1 MGRLAKGLP
10 MLFFRFQDLI
20 LLFGLFLY
28 LPNALA
34 ALGDIGT
41 FTSPAKTFST
51 ASYWIE
57 GKDGLIMIDTQFLPK
72 EALQAVQAAETSS
85 GKKVVAAIVLH
96 PNPDKFN
103 GTAALQERGIKVI
116 TSDSVK
122 ALIPEVHK
130 IRLGWFFDEY
140 SPDYP
145 RDAASPEVFDIVPG
159 AKSTQVSIAG
169 LTLTIHVLGKGASGA
184 HLVVQ
189 HADRVF
195 VGDLINP
202 TNHAWLEL
210 GLIGDWLAR
219 LNDISA
225 MKPSYIYPG
234 RGPAGGISLIDAQRA
249 YLSDVRNWVRQE
261 RVENGGQALS
271 FFAKLRLRT
280 KIENAYPTLGYALF
294 MRDGLAAVWANEF
307 K

>member
-10 MLFFRFQDLI
+10 MFFSRFKDLI

-28 LPNALA
+28 LLSAQA
-34 ALGDIGT
+34 AVGDIGT
-41 FTSPAKTFST
+41 FTSSAKTFST

-57 GKDGLIMIDTQFLPK
+57 GKDGLVMIDTQFLPK
-72 EALQAVQAAETSS
+72 EALQAVELAEKSS

-103 GTAALQERGIKVI
+103 GTAVLQAKGIKVF
-116 TSDSVK
+116 TSASVK

-140 SPDYP
+140 APDYP
-145 RDAASPEVFDIVPG
+145 KDAATPEVFDVAAD
-159 AKSTQVSIAG
+159 AKTTVLSIDG
-169 LTLTIHVLGKGASGA
+169 LAITIHQLGKGASGA

-189 HADRVF
+189 HADSVF

-225 MKPSYIYPG
+225 MKPKNIYPG
-234 RGPAGGISLIDAQRA
+234 RGPAGTATLIDGQRA
-249 YLSDVRNWVRQE
+249 YLSDVRKWVRQE
-261 RVENGGQALS
+261 RAENGGQDLS

-280 KIENAYPTLGYALF
+280 KIENAYPSLGYALF